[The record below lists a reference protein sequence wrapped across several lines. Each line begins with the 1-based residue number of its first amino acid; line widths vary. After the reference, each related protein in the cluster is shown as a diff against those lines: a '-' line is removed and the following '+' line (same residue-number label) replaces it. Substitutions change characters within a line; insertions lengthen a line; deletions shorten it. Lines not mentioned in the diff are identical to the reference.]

1 MKIFGLGND
10 IVTINRITKA
20 IKKSNFKSRVF
31 SKNEILH
38 CERKKNKFACY
49 AKRFSAKEAFV
60 KSLGTGLSMGLSFN
74 EIEVKNNKKGLPYIK
89 LHGDSLKIVKRILKK
104 KFNIFLSLSDDHPY
118 AAATVILVTK

>member
-31 SKNEILH
+31 SKNEIFH
-38 CERKKNKFACY
+38 CERKKNKFACF
-49 AKRFSAKEAFV
+49 AKRVSAKEAFV
-60 KSLGTGLSMGLSFN
+60 KSLGTGLSMGLSFK
-74 EIEVKNNKKGLPYIK
+74 EIEVKNKKKGLPYIK

-104 KFNIFLSLSDDHPY
+104 KFNIFLSLSDDQPY

>member
-1 MKIFGLGND
+1 MTTKQWNI
-10 IVTINRITKA
+10 INLISWS
-20 IKKSNFKSRVF
+20 KKFLNNNNISNARKEVEWMLC
-31 SKNEILH
+31 EILH

-89 LHGDSLKIVKRILKK
+89 LHKKSLKIVKKILKK
-104 KFNIFLSLSDDHPY
+104 KFKIFL
-118 AAATVILVTK
+118 

>member
-10 IVTINRITKA
+10 IVTIKRIAKA
-20 IKKSNFKSRVF
+20 FKKNNFKSRVF
-31 SKNEILH
+31 SKHEILH

-89 LHGDSLKIVKRILKK
+89 LHKKSLKIVKKILKK

-118 AAATVILVTK
+118 VAATVILVIK